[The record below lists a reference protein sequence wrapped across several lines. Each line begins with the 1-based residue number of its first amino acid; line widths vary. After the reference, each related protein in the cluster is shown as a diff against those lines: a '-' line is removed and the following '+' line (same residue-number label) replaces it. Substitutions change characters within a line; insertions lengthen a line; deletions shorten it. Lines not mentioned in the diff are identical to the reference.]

1 MENRNEWRAE
11 PGSDGTEEQRPVQ
24 ATGEGEE
31 IVIPVIQEFMTV
43 EKEVVETGRVT
54 VRKTVREEE
63 AALNIPLVSEQYDV
77 KRVPKSDVYL
87 KPPVPRQEGDTIIV
101 PVVKEILVIEKR
113 YEVTE
118 EVHLTKRVSTTPHVQ
133 QITLLKEQ
141 VDVTRTDA
149 EGNKRRL

>member
-1 MENRNEWRAE
+1 MENRNVWRVEPDENGAE
-11 PGSDGTEEQRPVQ
+11 RRDDQQVDQNGD
-24 ATGEGEE
+24 
-31 IVIPVIQEFMTV
+31 IVIPVVQEFLTV
-43 EKEVVETGRVT
+43 EKEVVETGRVN

-63 AALNIPLVSEQYDV
+63 ADLNIPLVSEHYDV
-77 KRVPKSDVYL
+77 KRVPKSDVYM

-118 EVHLTKRVSTTPHVQ
+118 EVHLTKRVTSTPHVQ

-149 EGNKRRL
+149 DGNKRRL

>member
-11 PGSDGTEEQRPVQ
+11 PGNDGTEEQRPVQ
-24 ATGEGEE
+24 ATGDGEE

-77 KRVPKSDVYL
+77 KRVAKSDVYL

-141 VDVTRTDA
+141 VDVIRTDA